1 MMFIQTSADLSP
13 FEIIEKLST
22 IIIAACTLVLSFYI
36 YYYQLKK
43 DNKNLKLDWYK
54 VIIIESKFEDFFNF
68 FEGLNL
74 TLIPMKNNPNLS
86 VNDKER
92 INTAM
97 VNSLIELRLDFITL
111 LLSVDDML
119 YQCVLTQFDELVD
132 GITTKLSN
140 EDLNLNDPE
149 IYDEEIS
156 KHISQYRTQLL
167 KIFVEFRGDNDSY
180 KRLIK
185 RVKDYFNW

>member
-1 MMFIQTSADLSP
+1 MFLQAPVELTT

-22 IIIAACTLVLSFYI
+22 IIIAACTLVFSFYI

-54 VIIIESKFEDFFNF
+54 VIIIESKFEDFFGF
-68 FEGLNL
+68 FENLNL
-74 TLIPMKNNPNLS
+74 TLNPIKNNPNLS
-86 VNDKER
+86 VSDKEC
-92 INTAM
+92 INTLM
-97 VNSLIELRLDFITL
+97 VDDLIKLRLDFITL

-119 YQCVLTQFDELVD
+119 YQCVKTQFDELVD
-132 GITTKLSN
+132 GITTKLSD
-140 EDLNLNDPE
+140 ESVNLSDPE

-156 KHISQYRTQLL
+156 KHISQYRTQIL

-180 KRLIK
+180 QRLIK
-185 RVKDYFNW
+185 KIKDYFNF